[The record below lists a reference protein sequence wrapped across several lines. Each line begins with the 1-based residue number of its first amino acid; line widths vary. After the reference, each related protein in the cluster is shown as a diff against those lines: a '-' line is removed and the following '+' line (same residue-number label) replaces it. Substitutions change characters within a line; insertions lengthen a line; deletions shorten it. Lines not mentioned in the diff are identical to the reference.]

1 MKLLRASLGRNR
13 GNWNGEK
20 STFNLG
26 KLRGLTI
33 AGSSF
38 SSNKITDLGKSHD
51 RLWLPYTRAREG
63 RGELR
68 NLVRASLT
76 FARKTRNQ
84 LAVWLARAR
93 SNPGSGQTRFALRL
107 REAECAA
114 STMNQAPHFILS
126 RPSRRIGCPTVSCL
140 FRCISFSVL
149 MKNNN
154 KRRLSRRTFRKKN
167 VENSI
172 LIVKF
177 DYEQCNKWIACKIK
191 SSWNVWS
198 TFFRHTS
205 AW

>member
-1 MKLLRASLGRNR
+1 VSSKDILVSKYSWNCLEPHWEGIEGLK
-13 GNWNGEK
+13 NGEK

-114 STMNQAPHFILS
+114 SLRWIKPPISSWVDRVDVSAAP
-126 RPSRRIGCPTVSCL
+126 PSPVSSVAFLFLFSWKIITNGGCRDGL
-140 FRCISFSVL
+140 L
-149 MKNNN
+149 E
-154 KRRLSRRTFRKKN
+154 RRTSR
-167 VENSI
+167 I
-172 LIVKF
+172 LF
-177 DYEQCNKWIACKIK
+177 
-191 SSWNVWS
+191 
-198 TFFRHTS
+198 
-205 AW
+205 